1 MVPTFANR
9 FPCSFG
15 APRQTLAGP
24 QQAGKDGG
32 RGRRY
37 CGGMR
42 VDISPEA
49 TAFVGAHGGRLWVWA
64 APPRMCC
71 AGTPSYMHAATSTPR
86 RASGFSRVPAA
97 GLELW
102 FRPPAGTAPQTL
114 EIGLRGRRHPRV
126 EAYWDGCLFALYG

>member
-9 FPCSFG
+9 FPCPFG
-15 APRQTLAGP
+15 APRQALAGP

-49 TAFVGAHGGRLWVWA
+49 TAFVGAHGGRLWGWA
-64 APPRMCC
+64 APPRMCR
-71 AGTPSYMHAATSTPR
+71 AGTVFPSSRRQCAAD
-86 RASGFSRVPAA
+86 SGNRVEGQA
-97 GLELW
+97 
-102 FRPPAGTAPQTL
+102 PPAGGSVLGRLPVRAL
-114 EIGLRGRRHPRV
+114 RLRRLGLTERSVSSER
-126 EAYWDGCLFALYG
+126 A